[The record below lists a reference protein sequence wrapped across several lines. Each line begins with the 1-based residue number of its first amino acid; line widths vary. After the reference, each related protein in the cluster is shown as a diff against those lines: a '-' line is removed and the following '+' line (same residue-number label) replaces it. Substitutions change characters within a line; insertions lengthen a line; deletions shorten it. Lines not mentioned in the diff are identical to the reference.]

1 MRSNKEMLA
10 TVANGLRDYLDK
22 VYFVGGSVVE
32 FYLEE
37 AVSDPVRP
45 TEDVDLVLEI
55 TSKFDFRDWE
65 KLLMSCGFKHD
76 MSENAPICRWI
87 FNQVQVD
94 ALVPNLQMGFTN
106 KWYAEGMKHSFDYQ
120 LNKNLQIKLF
130 ELPYFLATKFEAVL
144 HRGLSDLRMS
154 HDFEDIIYLWSNVP
168 DIFEQCQKADDNLR
182 NYFSVTLQSLIS
194 NWTFNEAIEAHLPF
208 DNILCAERIKRELT
222 FLHYPNKPSTGD
234 L

>member
-10 TVANGLRDYLDK
+10 IVADGLRDYLGK

-32 FYLEE
+32 LYLGDG
-37 AVSDPVRP
+37 ASDPVRP

-55 TSKFDFRDWE
+55 ASKFDFRDWE

-76 MSENAPICRWI
+76 MSERAPICRWI
-87 FNQVQVD
+87 FNKIQVD
-94 ALVPNLQMGFTN
+94 TLVPNLQMGFTN

-120 LNKNLQIKLF
+120 LDKNLQIKLF

-144 HRGLSDLRMS
+144 HRGVSDLRMS
-154 HDFEDIIYLWSNVP
+154 HDFEDVVYLWSNVP
-168 DIFEQCQKADDNLR
+168 DIFEQCQKADSNLR
-182 NYFSVTLQSLIS
+182 NYFSVTLKSLMS

-208 DNILCAERIKRELT
+208 DSISSAERIKREMGALKT
-222 FLHYPNKPSTGD
+222 PAA
-234 L
+234 